1 MNPSIPEL
9 AEPSQRHPASDAT
22 MARGGWLATVTA
34 SRAVRLAALV
44 VTCAVFSLAMIRDT
58 VVPFD
63 GIAFEQGDPRDSGQ
77 MVWNLWHVADSVL
90 HGKNPFETNRLYY
103 PIGANLAKHTLVS
116 GFVPVTLLVRLL
128 SGDSP
133 LHPIYAFNILVWLS
147 YTLLLLFSYLSLRAL
162 GFGVCVS
169 LVPSIGYAFSD
180 FYYLHASH
188 LNLLAGFF
196 MPLCALLVI
205 RLCQAPCHSRA
216 VLTALALASA
226 AYFTEFFVSILFG
239 FATFGLAM
247 LIGKST
253 RQKIVALF
261 RTLGRRTLVVSLL
274 VFAGVL
280 SPLLFEYARCHTLMP
295 GATDYYSLSA
305 NLAGYVL
312 PARQTTWLYGDLL
325 LPLQQKVTTGFSGFE
340 IFLGYP
346 FLLCLIAGLVRPRT
360 GYQAGLLFT
369 GLMFLI
375 LSLGPHLKVFNQDL
389 PVPLPYTWLM
399 KVPPF
404 DQNRCP
410 VRFAAVAMFLFVPIS
425 AAGLS
430 RILRTLE
437 RRLSKASSVVGWA
450 VLLGWTVLETYSPAV
465 LTHGHFHIPAKELA
479 QLKPAPVTYLP
490 LVEKPCAQSVL
501 QTLHGYP
508 MTNGCLA
515 RHSLE
520 ELVWAGELDRAFHE
534 DLFHYVALLKQS
546 RVENILVVDRVAP
559 DKLQTLR
566 SSGFNVVEV
575 KR

>member
-1 MNPSIPEL
+1 
-9 AEPSQRHPASDAT
+9 

-437 RRLSKASSVVGWA
+437 RRLSKASSVVGRPAGVDCPRNLLTGGSHTRPFPYSGQGAGPAQAGPRHVPA
-450 VLLGWTVLETYSPAV
+450 VGRETLRAVGAADPARLSHDQWLLGAPFPGRAGLGWRARSGIPRGPVPLRRPSQAKPGGKHPGRRPRGTRQVADPAV
-465 LTHGHFHIPAKELA
+465 EWFQRRRGQALA
-479 QLKPAPVTYLP
+479 TNFTASSSPRRPSR
-490 LVEKPCAQSVL
+490 LV
-501 QTLHGYP
+501 
-508 MTNGCLA
+508 
-515 RHSLE
+515 
-520 ELVWAGELDRAFHE
+520 
-534 DLFHYVALLKQS
+534 
-546 RVENILVVDRVAP
+546 
-559 DKLQTLR
+559 
-566 SSGFNVVEV
+566 
-575 KR
+575 